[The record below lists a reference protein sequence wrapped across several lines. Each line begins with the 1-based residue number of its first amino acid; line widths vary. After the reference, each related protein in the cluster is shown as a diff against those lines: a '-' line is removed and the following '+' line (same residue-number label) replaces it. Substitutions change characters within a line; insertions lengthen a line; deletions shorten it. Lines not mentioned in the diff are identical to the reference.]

1 MKDIVQSIQGEYR
14 RYKKLGEAA
23 IQQLREEELCVG
35 GPGEANSVAVV
46 VWHISGNL
54 KSRFTDFLTSD
65 GEKPWRHRDEE
76 FEERTVSLA
85 ELRRKWDEGWGVAF
99 EALEPLTDD
108 DLNRTIV
115 IRGEQFRVHEAL
127 LRSVAHTAYH
137 VGQIVHIAKTIRF
150 GGHIL
155 VFMAGEWPEFPAR
168 QSVAV
173 AQ

>member
-137 VGQIVHIAKTIRF
+137 VGQIVHIAKTIR
-150 GGHIL
+150 GNDWKSLTIPKGKSQ
-155 VFMAGEWPEFPAR
+155 EFNANPKGQRA
-168 QSVAV
+168 
-173 AQ
+173 